1 MPVKRILNSSA
12 EVNKSFFNLIT
23 YLFRKFPAI
32 AYLFA
37 ISAVYFSLIAITSES
52 GALVI
57 YSLWAAIFSILV
69 YIKTGKFSETTFTFF
84 LGLVTVFALD
94 WKEEKSSLFAK
105 ILFPTLFLYF
115 LIDSLRFSGKNETI
129 LRQAAIFID
138 HKRVDE
144 LYKKLDSIVDHSTPF
159 HQLLPLERS
168 EIVRFLVFHKFNF
181 EDMPRAIEIVEI
193 LKTTYMISL
202 EKSIDHYWAIYNI
215 VKSVDYSN
223 ITDYDLEE
231 IIGIVVTIPI
241 SPENYANCIIS
252 NRTRAI
258 QKNLSIRE
266 LNRLIIEHVEKGYDI
281 KDFDL

>member
-1 MPVKRILNSSA
+1 MEGRKVEFVRKNTFPDALFIFSNRFIKV
-12 EVNKSFFNLIT
+12 
-23 YLFRKFPAI
+23 FRKERN
-32 AYLFA
+32 
-37 ISAVYFSLIAITSES
+37 YF
-52 GALVI
+52 
-57 YSLWAAIFSILV
+57 
-69 YIKTGKFSETTFTFF
+69 KTGS
-84 LGLVTVFALD
+84 
-94 WKEEKSSLFAK
+94 
-105 ILFPTLFLYF
+105 Y
-115 LIDSLRFSGKNETI
+115 
-129 LRQAAIFID
+129 FID

-215 VKSVDYSN
+215 VKSVDHSN

>member
-115 LIDSLRFSGKNETI
+115 VIG
-129 LRQAAIFID
+129 FI
-138 HKRVDE
+138 KVFR
-144 LYKKLDSIVDHSTPF
+144 K
-159 HQLLPLERS
+159 ERNY
-168 EIVRFLVFHKFNF
+168 F
-181 EDMPRAIEIVEI
+181 
-193 LKTTYMISL
+193 KTGSYFYRS
-202 EKSIDHYWAIYNI
+202 
-215 VKSVDYSN
+215 
-223 ITDYDLEE
+223 
-231 IIGIVVTIPI
+231 
-241 SPENYANCIIS
+241 
-252 NRTRAI
+252 
-258 QKNLSIRE
+258 
-266 LNRLIIEHVEKGYDI
+266 
-281 KDFDL
+281 